1 MPDTAGG
8 MVCSTLI
15 CRNASAFSELRAPR
29 LMDCV
34 GHRDSRWKS
43 DSYYIFPGEE
53 IREEE
58 CGMIEQTG

>member
-1 MPDTAGG
+1 VFHPDLPQCKHIQRVTRSKADGLWWG
-8 MVCSTLI
+8 
-15 CRNASAFSELRAPR
+15 AFTFERE
-29 LMDCV
+29 
-34 GHRDSRWKS
+34 S

>member
-1 MPDTAGG
+1 VPDIAGE
-8 MVCSTLI
+8 MLCSTLI
-15 CRNASAFSELRAPR
+15 CRNASVFSDLRAPR
-29 LMDCV
+29 LMDR
-34 GHRDSRWKS
+34 GGFRRKS